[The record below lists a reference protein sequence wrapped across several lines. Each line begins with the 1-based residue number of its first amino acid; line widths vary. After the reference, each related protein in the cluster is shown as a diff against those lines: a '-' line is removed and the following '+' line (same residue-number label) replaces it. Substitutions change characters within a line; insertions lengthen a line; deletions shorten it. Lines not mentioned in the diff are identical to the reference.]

1 QDEVTPLPFEQVK
14 EAVETSLGAPL
25 EEVYESFEEEPLAS
39 ASIAQV
45 HRAVLKHPEGPR
57 EVVVKVQRP
66 RIADTVARDVDLLH
80 TLARFIE
87 RTIPESHIYQP
98 TALVEQF
105 DNAITAEMDFMLEAD
120 NARRFASNFEGHP
133 HAV

>member
-1 QDEVTPLPFEQVK
+1 
-14 EAVETSLGAPL
+14 
-25 EEVYESFEEEPLAS
+25 
-39 ASIAQV
+39 QV

-133 HAV
+133 HAVFPTIYRQASSKRVLTMEYLPGVKIY